1 MLKENRAK
9 CHKCEVPCS
18 CVNVTFTFIM
28 FQVGKS
34 TTDPTKL
41 GPLGK
46 DISKIYNDI
55 AKDTKGAVKTVG
67 NPEVCA

>member
-1 MLKENRAK
+1 
-9 CHKCEVPCS
+9 
-18 CVNVTFTFIM
+18 M

-67 NPEVCA
+67 NPEVRHEIVAAFVQKFSRS

>member
-1 MLKENRAK
+1 MLYK
-9 CHKCEVPCS
+9 
-18 CVNVTFTFIM
+18 
-28 FQVGKS
+28 VGKS

-46 DISKIYNDI
+46 DISKTYNDI

-67 NPEVCA
+67 NPEVRAQHK